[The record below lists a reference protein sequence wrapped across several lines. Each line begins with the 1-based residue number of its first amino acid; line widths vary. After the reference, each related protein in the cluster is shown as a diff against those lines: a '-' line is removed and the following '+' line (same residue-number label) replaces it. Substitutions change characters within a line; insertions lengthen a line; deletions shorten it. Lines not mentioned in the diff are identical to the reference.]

1 MTRFS
6 VLLALVAHLSSAFV
20 LPEGPWEHHWAVIVA
35 GSNGYGN
42 YRHQAD
48 ACHAYQIAK
57 RKGIPEKQ
65 IILFM
70 YDDIAHSKENPI
82 PGKVFNQPDGKDVY
96 HGCKAS
102 YTGKD
107 VSAAKFLAVLTG
119 DKKTAKGPV
128 LRSSKRDNV
137 FIYYADHGAKGLVAM
152 PANEKPVTAKDLQ
165 GALETMRS
173 RDMYDRLVVYVEAC
187 ESGSMFTGDL
197 LANDTKVY
205 ATTAASGMESSWG
218 CYCGTESKVDGK
230 SLSTC
235 LGDLYSVSCLLYT
248 SPSPRD

>member
-1 MTRFS
+1 MRAAGSQDTRT
-6 VLLALVAHLSSAFV
+6 LVRPQRRRRGNTPSQRRRRCDHLDRCDDENRARR
-20 LPEGPWEHHWAVIVA
+20 
-35 GSNGYGN
+35 SNGYGN

-82 PGKVFNQPDGKDVY
+82 PGKVFNRPDGKDVY
-96 HGCKAS
+96 QGCKAS

-137 FIYYADHGAKGLVAM
+137 FIYYADHGAPGLIAM
-152 PANEKPVTAKDLQ
+152 PEDEEPVYAKDLNA
-165 GALETMRS
+165 ALVEMKKK
-173 RDMYDRLVVYVEAC
+173 DMYNRLVFYLEAC
-187 ESGSMFTGDL
+187 ESGSMFKGI
-197 LANDTKVY
+197 LAEDTKVY
-205 ATTAASGMESSWG
+205 ATTAANEKESSFG
-218 CYCGTESKVDGK
+218 TYCDEDAVVNGTN
-230 SLSTC
+230 LHT
-235 LGDLYSVSCLLYT
+235 
-248 SPSPRD
+248 

>member
-1 MTRFS
+1 MASIFR
-6 VLLALVAHLSSAFV
+6 LAVALAAAPLNAFV

-102 YTGKD
+102 YTGSD

-119 DKKTAKGPV
+119 DKKTAQGPV

-137 FIYYADHGAKGLVAM
+137 FIYYADHGAPGLIAMPEDEEPVYAKDLNAALVAM
-152 PANEKPVTAKDLQ
+152 KEK
-165 GALETMRS
+165 
-173 RDMYDRLVVYVEAC
+173 DMYNRLVFYLEAC
-187 ESGSMFTGDL
+187 ESGSMFKGI
-197 LANDTKVY
+197 LAEDTKVY
-205 ATTAASGMESSWG
+205 ATTAANEKESSFG
-218 CYCGTESKVDGK
+218 TYCDEDAVVNGTNLHTQLAVRK
-230 SLSTC
+230 
-235 LGDLYSVSCLLYT
+235 
-248 SPSPRD
+248 

>member
-1 MTRFS
+1 MARIFR
-6 VLLALVAHLSSAFV
+6 LVAALAAVPLNAFV

-82 PGKVFNQPDGKDVY
+82 PGKVFNRPDGKDVY

-137 FIYYADHGAKGLVAM
+137 FIYYADHGAPGLIAMPEDEEPVYAKDLNNALVAM
-152 PANEKPVTAKDLQ
+152 KKK
-165 GALETMRS
+165 
-173 RDMYDRLVVYVEAC
+173 DMYNRLVFYLEAC
-187 ESGSMFTGDL
+187 ESGSMFKGI
-197 LANDTKVY
+197 LAEDTKVY
-205 ATTAASGMESSWG
+205 ATTAANEKESSFG
-218 CYCGTESKVDGK
+218 TYCDEDAVVNGTSLCGNQPVSRVFVD
-230 SLSTC
+230 
-235 LGDLYSVSCLLYT
+235 VI
-248 SPSPRD
+248 

>member
-1 MTRFS
+1 MARIFR
-6 VLLALVAHLSSAFV
+6 LVAALAAAPLNAFV

-82 PGKVFNQPDGKDVY
+82 PGKVFNRPDGKDVY
-96 HGCKAS
+96 KGCKAS

-107 VSAAKFLAVLTG
+107 VSAEKFLAVLTG

-137 FIYYADHGAKGLVAM
+137 FIYYADHGAPGLIAM
-152 PANEKPVTAKDLQ
+152 PEDEEPVYAKDLNN
-165 GALETMRS
+165 ALVEMKEK
-173 RDMYDRLVVYVEAC
+173 DMYNRLVFYLEAC
-187 ESGSMFTGDL
+187 ESGSMFKGI
-197 LANDTKVY
+197 LAEDTKVY
-205 ATTAASGMESSWG
+205 ATTAANEKESSFG
-218 CYCGTESKVDGK
+218 TYCDEDAVVNGTN
-230 SLSTC
+230 LHT
-235 LGDLYSVSCLLYT
+235 
-248 SPSPRD
+248 

>member
-1 MTRFS
+1 MRSTTTTTRKRR
-6 VLLALVAHLSSAFV
+6 
-20 LPEGPWEHHWAVIVA
+20 
-35 GSNGYGN
+35 SNGYGN

-57 RKGIPEKQ
+57 KKGIPEKQ

-82 PGKVFNQPDGKDVY
+82 PGKVFNKPDGKDVY

-137 FIYYADHGAKGLVAM
+137 FIYYADHGAPGLIAM
-152 PANEKPVTAKDLQ
+152 PEDQEPVYAKDLNA
-165 GALETMRS
+165 ALVEMKEK
-173 RDMYDRLVVYVEAC
+173 DMYNRLVFYLEA
-187 ESGSMFTGDL
+187 GSPCCARCRRT
-197 LANDTKVY
+197 
-205 ATTAASGMESSWG
+205 
-218 CYCGTESKVDGK
+218 
-230 SLSTC
+230 
-235 LGDLYSVSCLLYT
+235 
-248 SPSPRD
+248 

>member
-1 MTRFS
+1 MRSTTTTRKRR
-6 VLLALVAHLSSAFV
+6 
-20 LPEGPWEHHWAVIVA
+20 
-35 GSNGYGN
+35 SNGYGN

-107 VSAAKFLAVLTG
+107 VSAEKFLAVLTG
-119 DKKTAKGPV
+119 DKKTANGPV

-137 FIYYADHGAKGLVAM
+137 FIYYADHGAPGLIAM
-152 PANEKPVTAKDLQ
+152 PEDEEPVYAKDLNA
-165 GALETMRS
+165 AL
-173 RDMYDRLVVYVEAC
+173 VEI
-187 ESGSMFTGDL
+187 
-197 LANDTKVY
+197 
-205 ATTAASGMESSWG
+205 
-218 CYCGTESKVDGK
+218 
-230 SLSTC
+230 
-235 LGDLYSVSCLLYT
+235 CLLYT
-248 SPSPRD
+248 SPSPRDRG

>member
-1 MTRFS
+1 MIARPKISRNERKTTEIGAFEVGNFAPFS
-6 VLLALVAHLSSAFV
+6 C
-20 LPEGPWEHHWAVIVA
+20 PGD
-35 GSNGYGN
+35 
-42 YRHQAD
+42 AD
-48 ACHAYQIAK
+48 AAGG
-57 RKGIPEKQ
+57 R
-65 IILFM
+65 
-70 YDDIAHSKENPI
+70 
-82 PGKVFNQPDGKDVY
+82 
-96 HGCKAS
+96 
-102 YTGKD
+102 
-107 VSAAKFLAVLTG
+107 VLG
-119 DKKTAKGPV
+119 STAGG
-128 LRSSKRDNV
+128 NV
-137 FIYYADHGAKGLVAM
+137 FVYYADHGAKGLVAM

-235 LGDLYSVSCLLYT
+235 LGDLYSVSWMENSDLDAPAETLAKQYL
-248 SPSPRD
+248 SLIHI